1 MAFYTAFMAYIMY
14 KREHK
19 DNEGKD
25 YLCFF
30 FSSAD
35 LFYPLIEGSVS
46 WLFGKQFSV
55 LRSFFHQIPAQRA
68 FSINHTANLR
78 CD

>member
-1 MAFYTAFMAYIMY
+1 MAFYTAYMAYIMY
-14 KREHK
+14 KREQK
-19 DNEGKD
+19 EKIICG
-25 YLCFF
+25 F
-30 FSSAD
+30 FSSTD